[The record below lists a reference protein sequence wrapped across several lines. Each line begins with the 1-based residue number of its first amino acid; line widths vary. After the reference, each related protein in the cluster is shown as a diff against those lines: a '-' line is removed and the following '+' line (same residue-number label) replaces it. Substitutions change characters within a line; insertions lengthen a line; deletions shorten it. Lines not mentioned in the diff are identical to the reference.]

1 MNMLYE
7 FFGNLLNLQTG
18 FLSSFIGVTLI
29 IIAFSLAATLI
40 VKIPFII
47 FQVLEHKREQ
57 AITRLLNEE
66 YEDVEEV
73 IEQRR
78 QKFKKLSQK
87 RQSHVNFLVTMIV
100 LLSMLVILPSTLVL
114 IYEFNF
120 GIWPTIIL
128 MVLFY
133 VMCIRQ
139 TIRCRQ

>member
-1 MNMLYE
+1 MLYE
-7 FFGNLLNLQTG
+7 FFGNLLYLQTG
-18 FLSSFIGVTLI
+18 FLSSFMGVTLI
-29 IIAFSLAATLI
+29 IIAFSLAIALI
-40 VKIPFII
+40 AKIPFIV
-47 FQVLEHKREQ
+47 FQVLEYKREQ

-78 QKFKKLSQK
+78 QKFKKLRKK
-87 RQSHVNFLVTMIV
+87 RQSHVNLLVTMIV
-100 LLSMLVILPSTLVL
+100 LLSMLVILPSTLLL
-114 IYEFNF
+114 IYEFSF

-139 TIRCRQ
+139 TIRCR